1 MTKTKYLLATA
12 LLALCM
18 ILAAGMASAQTG
30 WLVSDQD
37 LPSDLAWDDSYDA
50 SVNATHSGSGQL
62 APGTYG
68 LVSVQGA
75 TSTASAIDRWGR
87 VTSDAG
93 LFPFMGGGTYLLDFT
108 ITGPALTTLW
118 YTPPVGPTA
127 PGVPLSVDC
136 NWILATPLA
145 PTPVFMLD
153 DTAVQD
159 TVVSR
164 FPDVGQAVVGW
175 YHIEQLAGRVPLVV
189 TGYPNGTYG
198 PTLTV
203 SRQQM
208 AIFMGRA
215 LNLPLLPYVGVFP
228 DVASDLVGADYIEAL
243 VTAGIAGGFGDG
255 TYRPTDTVTREQMA
269 IYVARGMAGGD
280 ANVPSGPAVANFP
293 DVATSALSYKYVEY
307 CFANEVAGGYPNG
320 TYGPTVNVTR
330 QQMAIFVWR
339 GFMVSTGVPV
349 VIGGPACTS
358 VDPRYNPIGW
368 SSDHV
373 DPSYAYV
380 AFDALRLDTNLC
392 AGVNNAWDVQFE
404 VRTAANPTGAAVASS
419 PLFSHD
425 AAMITTILN
434 TARASGNPYWWITP
448 MLAGPQSLVLPI
460 LAPGDYVLVLLVEDE
475 TGTMHEVGWK
485 RAASTYVGRFFPF
498 TVS

>member
-18 ILAAGMASAQTG
+18 IMAAGMASAQVG
-30 WLVSDQD
+30 WEVYDQD

-50 SVNATHSGSGQL
+50 SVNATHTGSGIL
-62 APGTYG
+62 ASGTYG

-75 TSTASAIDRWGR
+75 TIAASAIDRWGR

-153 DTAVQD
+153 DTVVQD

-280 ANVPSGPAVANFP
+280 SNVPSGPAVANFP

-349 VIGGPACTS
+349 VIGGPAATG
-358 VDPRYNPIGW
+358 VEPDPVVAGYLGW
-368 SSDHV
+368 SSEQL
-373 DPSYAYV
+373 DPSWAYV
-380 AFDALRLDTNLC
+380 ALDALRIDWNL
-392 AGVNNAWDVQFE
+392 AVVDGPTTAWDIVLE
-404 VRTAANPTGAAVASS
+404 VRDAAAPSGAAVASAS
-419 PLFSHD
+419 VALTTGEIS
-425 AAMITTILN
+425 TILT
-434 TARASGNPYWWITP
+434 TAKASGDPYLIVKWDLSAES
-448 MLAGPQSLVLPI
+448 LA
-460 LAPGDYVLVLLVEDE
+460 AGDYILVALVEDSAGVE
-475 TGTMHEVGWK
+475 QEVGWK
-485 RAASTYVGRFFPF
+485 RAAGTYVGRFFPF